1 MDNVIERLLK
11 QKNERISDLENEN
24 KALWIINDEIW
35 RLNENLIEENK
46 KLKAEIEIR
55 KLKAKDY
62 AKQCWV
68 ELDDNLDDIIKKD
81 E

>member
-55 KLKAKDY
+55 KLTAKNY